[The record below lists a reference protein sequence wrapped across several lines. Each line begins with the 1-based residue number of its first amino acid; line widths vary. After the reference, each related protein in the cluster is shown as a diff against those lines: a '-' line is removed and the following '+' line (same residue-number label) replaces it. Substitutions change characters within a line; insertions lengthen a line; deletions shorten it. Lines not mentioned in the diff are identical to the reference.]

1 MNKEETVD
9 LANLFSQFE
18 TEFINRML
26 DLLDNNTRIFY
37 EELRRTRDE
46 IEKERSEWKDRAI
59 TAETKL
65 KLYEAM
71 FEKLNLNLELNSKEG
86 KK

>member
-9 LANLFSQFE
+9 LANLFAQFE